1 MLGRSAGLTDEE
13 MMEMANNRSSTLFDE
28 KDKLVL
34 RYSEILTQENRV
46 DDEMYGALERCFPQ
60 AELVELCMTV
70 ALAAF
75 VNRVHATFH
84 TDVDEETLLE
94 LGDAE
99 RSTLGR

>member
-13 MMEMANNRSSTLFDE
+13 MTEMANSTSSTLFDE

-34 RYSEILTQENRV
+34 RYSETLTQENRV
-46 DDEMYGALERCFPQ
+46 DDTMYGDLERCFPQ
-60 AELVELCMTV
+60 SELVELCMTV

-75 VNRVHATFH
+75 VNRGHATFH
-84 TDVDEETLLE
+84 TDVDEETILE